1 MEVRKGYK
9 QTEIG
14 IFPNDWEIKKIGD
27 VAELFG
33 RIGFR
38 GYTVNDIVKEG
49 YGAITISPSN
59 MQNETINFK
68 KCTYISWFKYE
79 ESPEIKIYNG
89 DILLVKTG
97 STFGKSALVENLNEK
112 ATINPQIVVFKKLKI
127 NNILLSKIISN
138 PIVQEQINS
147 SIVGGAIP
155 TLSQRLVLNFKI
167 PLPPTLQEQNAIANA
182 LSDTD
187 TWINSLE
194 QLLAKKRQIKQGAM
208 QELLQPKEGW
218 EVKRIGDISKVGRG
232 RVINHKEIEKS
243 FQKLYP
249 VYSSQTTNN
258 GIMGYLDKYEFEG
271 EYISWTTDGE
281 NAGTVFYRNGKFN
294 CTNVCGLIKLLND
307 DTRYVTYA
315 LSSLTSKHVSK
326 NLANPK
332 LMNDPMKKIEITL
345 PKLEEQTR
353 IANILSDMDDEIAQL
368 ETKIAKAKQ
377 IKQGMMQEL
386 LTGKT
391 RLV

>member
-218 EVKRIGDISKVGRG
+218 ELKKLG
-232 RVINHKEIEKS
+232 EILNYIQPTPYLVTDTEYS
-243 FQKLYP
+243 NDFSIP
-249 VYSSQTTNN
+249 V
-258 GIMGYLDKYEFEG
+258 
-271 EYISWTTDGE
+271 
-281 NAGTVFYRNGKFN
+281 
-294 CTNVCGLIKLLND
+294 
-307 DTRYVTYA
+307 
-315 LSSLTSKHVSK
+315 LT
-326 NLANPK
+326 A
-332 LMNDPMKKIEITL
+332 
-345 PKLEEQTR
+345 
-353 IANILSDMDDEIAQL
+353 
-368 ETKIAKAKQ
+368 
-377 IKQGMMQEL
+377 
-386 LTGKT
+386 GKT
-391 RLV
+391 FLLGYTSEEFGIFDDLPTIIFDDFTTAIQFVDFPFKATSRLVK